1 MFILFSSLEGK
12 PVILGQVEIDAF
24 NPHHPGKV
32 APQLAWSQGSREVR
46 YFNSP

>member
-12 PVILGQVEIDAF
+12 PVIQVEIDAF
-24 NPHHPGKV
+24 NPHHLGKV
-32 APQLAWSQGSREVR
+32 APQLACSQGSREVR